1 MIMKASPDCCNLVI
15 LYGIGGLSDVGRHAI
30 LAALEKKEPAIDK
43 ITVITEYPEKLEE
56 ENWECNCPGGHT
68 NPFNDP
74 NTASK
79 LEMVKIDTWK
89 NDQPNLSKHF
99 VGASAVVSC
108 LGHRQPGW
116 KHKELIK
123 RGLIAYDGNRQVIA
137 AMEEAKVDRVVAIS
151 SFALNG
157 DKSWPHFAS
166 RFMACLFKTFMRK
179 SGKDL
184 KKMEDAY
191 IQSSLDYLFVK
202 PVGIG
207 EEIVPTGMYYLQ
219 EPGNKK
225 DMVGG
230 NMGKLDAARFMIDEA
245 VNPTLH
251 RCSQTVGA
259 KPGTPM

>member
-1 MIMKASPDCCNLVI
+1 
-15 LYGIGGLSDVGRHAI
+15 
-30 LAALEKKEPAIDK
+30 
-43 ITVITEYPEKLEE
+43 
-56 ENWECNCPGGHT
+56 
-68 NPFNDP
+68 
-74 NTASK
+74 
-79 LEMVKIDTWK
+79 
-89 NDQPNLSKHF
+89 
-99 VGASAVVSC
+99 
-108 LGHRQPGW
+108 
-116 KHKELIK
+116 
-123 RGLIAYDGNRQVIA
+123 
-137 AMEEAKVDRVVAIS
+137 
-151 SFALNG
+151 
-157 DKSWPHFAS
+157 
-166 RFMACLFKTFMRK
+166 MRK

-245 VNPTLH
+245 ANPTLH